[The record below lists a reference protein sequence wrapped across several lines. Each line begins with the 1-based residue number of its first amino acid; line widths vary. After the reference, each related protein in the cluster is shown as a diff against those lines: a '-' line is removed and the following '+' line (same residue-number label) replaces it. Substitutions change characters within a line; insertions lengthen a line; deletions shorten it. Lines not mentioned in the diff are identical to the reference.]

1 VPQKWEQL
9 ETDDASGITKNI
21 HIVYLLGM
29 IVWSCLLLVGI
40 MASSVV
46 ALMHLSSISFRL
58 DQHPVWTSFFSM
70 GIYSHLGNSGWILTK
85 LGHFIGF
92 GILDVLI
99 TLTFRRHLFASILAF
114 SFAVATEVVQIPFGR
129 DGRFYDVC
137 IDTLGIIVVGVL
149 YEIWH
154 RFHGQRSKYP
164 HPME

>member
-1 VPQKWEQL
+1 MSQECEQL
-9 ETDDASGITKNI
+9 EADDAIGIKRNI
-21 HIVYLLGM
+21 HVGYLLGM

-40 MASSVV
+40 MTSSVV

-70 GIYSHLGNSGWILTK
+70 DFYYHLDNSGWILTK

-92 GILDVLI
+92 GVLDVLI
-99 TLTFRRHLFASILAF
+99 TLTFRRHFFASSLAF
-114 SFAVATEVVQIPFGR
+114 LFAVATEVIQIPFGR

-149 YEIWH
+149 YETWH
-154 RFHGQRSKYP
+154 RFHGQSSK
-164 HPME
+164 